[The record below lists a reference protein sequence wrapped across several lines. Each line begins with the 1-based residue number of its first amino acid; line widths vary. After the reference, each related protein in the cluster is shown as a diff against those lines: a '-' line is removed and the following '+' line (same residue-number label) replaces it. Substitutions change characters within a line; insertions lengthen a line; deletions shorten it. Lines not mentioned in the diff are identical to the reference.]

1 MVKQK
6 GWAASNFLKQG
17 RIRFSNRSGF
27 TLIELMIV
35 VAIIA
40 ILAAIAYP
48 SYIQYK
54 IRTNRADVQKEMMLV
69 AQQMSLY
76 KNTKGTFA
84 DATVNLV
91 YGRTTYPPTNILY
104 DLSFDPSPTTNTE
117 WVLVAKPRVGSMQEN
132 NGWICLNNQGQRFW
146 AKGALACELSNTS
159 NWDGK

>member
-6 GWAASNFLKQG
+6 GRLASSVLKLG
-17 RIRFSNRSGF
+17 RIHFFRHFGFS
-27 TLIELMIV
+27 LIELMIV

-84 DATVNLV
+84 GATVNLV
-91 YGRTTYPPTNILY
+91 YGRTTYPSSNALY
-104 DLSFDPSPTTNTE
+104 DLRFLSSPTIATE
-117 WVLVAKPRVGSMQEN
+117 WVLIAEPRAGSIQKN
-132 NGWICLNNQGQRFW
+132 NGWICLNDQGQRFW
-146 AKGALACELSNTS
+146 AKGASACDLSGTS